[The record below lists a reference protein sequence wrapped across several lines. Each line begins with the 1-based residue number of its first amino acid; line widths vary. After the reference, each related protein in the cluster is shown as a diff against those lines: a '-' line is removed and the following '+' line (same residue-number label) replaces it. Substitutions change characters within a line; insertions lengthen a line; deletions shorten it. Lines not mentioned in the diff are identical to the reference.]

1 MKARG
6 PKQYTIRGVPEAL
19 DRVLRERARKTGK
32 SLNEAA
38 LDALRRGAGVD
49 TQPKVYTDLDH
60 LIGKW
65 EDDPQFER
73 AIADQD
79 VVDEELWR

>member
-6 PKQYTIRGVPEAL
+6 SKQYTIRGVPEAL

-38 LDALRRGAGVD
+38 LDALRRGAGVE
-49 TQPKVYTDLDH
+49 TSPKFYTDLDH

-79 VVDEELWR
+79 VVDEASWR

>member
-6 PKQYTIRGVPEAL
+6 PKQYTIRGVPEAV
-19 DRVLRERARKTGK
+19 DRVLREQARKTGK

-38 LDALRRGAGVD
+38 LDALRRGAGM
-49 TQPKVYTDLDH
+49 DH

>member
-6 PKQYTIRGVPEAL
+6 PKQYTIRGVPEAV
-19 DRVLRERARKTGK
+19 DRVLREQARKTGK

-38 LDALRRGAGVD
+38 LDALRRGAGVEA
-49 TQPKVYTDLDH
+49 QPKVYTDLDH